1 MSTRLEGRAASP
13 GVALAPAFVVRPA
26 HARDAAAEAVSR
38 EAPADPEKE
47 RARAE
52 AALAQTEERLG
63 ELADEMR
70 DQLGDEADIFLAHAD
85 FAGDPEILDRVTAAI
100 AEGSSAEAAVVQA
113 FDSFR
118 DLLAASADEYLAG
131 RAADIDDVRDQVL
144 DVLAG
149 REGAPVPVE
158 RAVVVAAELTP
169 SQTAR
174 LPRDLIAAVVCETG
188 SPTSH
193 AAILSRAL
201 GIPAVVGVAGLL
213 DAIAEGDLIAVDGR
227 AGAVRIAPDER
238 EQEDI
243 RVRVDEERRHRERLS
258 ELRDEPGRTADGRH
272 VELAANVGGAED
284 LDTARE
290 HGAEGS
296 GLVRTEFLF
305 QQATHEPS
313 IAEQEAFYRRVLAA
327 FPGQRVVFR
336 TMDVGAD
343 KPLPFVVRDPEENP
357 ALGVRGLRLGLARP
371 DLLRNQLRAL
381 LRARDVDGAAEG
393 ERQPAGGQAAQG
405 RLAIMFPL
413 VSTADEV
420 RRARVELE
428 RAAEMEQVA
437 LDGVEVGIM
446 VEVPAAALSA
456 HRIAPLV
463 DFFSVGT
470 NDLLQYLFAADRLVA
485 DLAMI
490 PDAADPD
497 VLRLLGQVIEVAH
510 EHGIWVGVC
519 GEAAADLP
527 VAAALV
533 GLGADELSMT
543 PVAIPEVKDM
553 LRRNDGAALRRVA
566 DEALGATDAA
576 AARDL
581 ITGALGP

>member
-13 GVALAPAFVVRPA
+13 GVALAPAFVIRSDHGA
-26 HARDAAAEAVSR
+26 DARAATADDGAARD
-38 EAPADPEKE
+38 PEHE
-47 RARAE
+47 RSRAE
-52 AALAQTEERLG
+52 EALEQTEDRLS

-70 DQLGDEADIFLAHAD
+70 EQLGDEADIFLAHAD
-85 FAGDPEILDRVTAAI
+85 FAGDPEVLDRVRAAT
-100 AEGSSAEAAVVQA
+100 AEGASAEAAVTQA

-118 DLLAASADEYLAG
+118 ALLAASEDEYLAG
-131 RAADIDDVRDQVL
+131 RATDIDDVRDQVL

-149 REGAPVPVE
+149 RDVAPVPLE
-158 RAVVVAAELTP
+158 RSVVVAHELTP
-169 SQTAR
+169 SQTAK
-174 LPRDLIAAVVCETG
+174 LPRELIAAVVCEAG

-213 DAIAEGDLIAVDGR
+213 DAIGEDALIAVDGR
-227 AGAVRIAPDER
+227 EGAVRIAPDES
-238 EQEDI
+238 EQADI
-243 RVRVDEERRHRERLS
+243 RARVEEDLRRKERLT
-258 ELRDEPGRTADGRH
+258 ELRNEPGRTADGRH
-272 VELAANVGGAED
+272 IELAANVGGPGD
-284 LDTARE
+284 LVAAKE

-305 QQATHEPS
+305 QEAQDEPT
-313 IAEQEAFYRRVLAA
+313 IDEQVEFYREVLTA

-343 KPLPFVVRDPEENP
+343 KPLPFITRDPEENP
-357 ALGVRGLRLGLARP
+357 ALGVRGLRLGLLRP
-371 DLLRNQLRAL
+371 ELLTNQLRAL
-381 LRARDVDGAAEG
+381 LRARAPDSTD
-393 ERQPAGGQAAQG
+393 QG

-413 VSTADEV
+413 VSTSDEV
-420 RRARVELE
+420 RKA
-428 RAAEMEQVA
+428 RAALDRAAAVEQTT
-437 LDGVEVGIM
+437 LDGIEVGIM
-446 VEVPAAALSA
+446 VEVPSAALAA

-485 DLAMI
+485 ELADL

-510 EHGIWVGVC
+510 EHGAWVGVC
-519 GEAAADLP
+519 GEAAADLV

-533 GLGADELSMT
+533 GLGVDELSMT
-543 PVAIPEVKDM
+543 PTAIPEVKDT
-553 LRRNDGAALRRVA
+553 LRRLDRDALAKLSAEAITA
-566 DEALGATDAA
+566 DSATDV
-576 AARDL
+576 R
-581 ITGALGP
+581 ALVERAFA

>member
-1 MSTRLEGRAASP
+1 MSARLEGRAASP
-13 GVALAPAFVVRPA
+13 GVALAPAFVIGADHGTVPPA
-26 HARDAAAEAVSR
+26 AEEGAPRDAE
-38 EAPADPEKE
+38 EE

-52 AALAQTEERLG
+52 EALEQTEERLSD
-63 ELADEMR
+63 LAEQTR
-70 DQLGDEADIFLAHAD
+70 ERLGDEADIFLAHAD
-85 FAGDPEILDRVTAAI
+85 FAGDPEVLDRVHAAI
-100 AEGSSAEAAVVQA
+100 AEGASAEVAVARA

-118 DLLAASADEYLAG
+118 ELLEVSEDEYLAG

-149 REGAPVPVE
+149 RDVAPAPEE
-158 RAVVVAAELTP
+158 RSVVVARELTP
-169 SQTAR
+169 SQTAM
-174 LPRDLIAAVVCETG
+174 LPRELIAAVACEAG

-201 GIPAVVGVAGLL
+201 GIPAVVGIAGLL
-213 DAIAEGDLIAVDGR
+213 AAVEGGTLMAVDGH
-227 AGAVRIAPDER
+227 AGVVRVDPDAG

-243 RVRVDEERRHRERLS
+243 RTRIAQDERRRERLAA
-258 ELRDEPGRTADGRH
+258 LRDEPGRTADGRH
-272 VELAANVGGAED
+272 VELAANIGGSAD
-284 LDTARE
+284 LAPATE

-305 QQATHEPS
+305 QDAREEPS
-313 IAEQEAFYRRVLAA
+313 IDEQVDFYRKVLAA

-343 KPLPFVVRDPEENP
+343 KPLPFITREHPEENP
-357 ALGVRGLRLGLARP
+357 ALGVRGLRLGLLRP
-371 DLLRNQLRAL
+371 ELLGNQLRAL
-381 LRARDVDGAAEG
+381 LRAGAGAD
-393 ERQPAGGQAAQG
+393 PDHG

-413 VSTADEV
+413 VSTPDEV
-420 RRARVELE
+420 RRARAALDAA
-428 RAAEMEQVA
+428 AAEEGVP
-437 LDGVEVGIM
+437 LDGVEIGIM
-446 VEVPAAALSA
+446 VEVPSAALA
-456 HRIAPLV
+456 AQRIAPLV

-485 DLAMI
+485 ELAAL

-497 VLRLLGQVIEVAH
+497 VLRLLGDVITVAH
-510 EHGIWVGVC
+510 RHGTWVGVC

-543 PVAIPEVKDM
+543 PTAIPEVKD
-553 LRRNDGAALRRVA
+553 ALRRLDQDALAKLSSEAIAA
-566 DEALGATDAA
+566 DSAADARALLERALG
-576 AARDL
+576 
-581 ITGALGP
+581 

>member
-1 MSTRLEGRAASP
+1 VSTLLEGRAASP

-26 HARDAAAEAVSR
+26 QPR
-38 EAPADPEKE
+38 EAATIAETATDPDNE

-52 AALAQTEERLG
+52 AALTQTEERLAT
-63 ELADEMR
+63 LADEMR

-100 AEGSSAEAAVVQA
+100 AEGASARAAVIRA

-118 DLLAASADEYLAG
+118 ELLAVSDDEYLAG

-158 RAVVVAAELTP
+158 RSVVVASELTP

-174 LPRDLIAAVVCETG
+174 LPRELIAAVVCETG

-201 GIPAVVGVAGLL
+201 GIPAVVGVVGLL
-213 DAIAEGDLIAVDGR
+213 DAVVEGGLVAVDGR

-238 EQEDI
+238 EQDDI
-243 RVRVDEERRHRERLS
+243 RVRVAQERRHREQLA
-258 ELRDEPGRTADGRH
+258 ELRDEPGRTADGQH

-284 LDTARE
+284 LDAARE

-305 QQATHEPS
+305 QQATQEPS
-313 IAEQEAFYRRVLAA
+313 IADQEAFYRRVLAA

-336 TMDVGAD
+336 TMDIGAD
-343 KPLPFVVRDPEENP
+343 KPLAFIVREPEENP
-357 ALGVRGLRLGLARP
+357 ALGVRGLRLGLVRP
-371 DLLRNQLRAL
+371 ELLRNQLRAL
-381 LRARDVDGAAEG
+381 LRAGAAQSEG
-393 ERQPAGGQAAQG
+393 G

-420 RRARVELE
+420 RRARAELE
-428 RAAEMEQVA
+428 RAAEMEGVP

-485 DLAMI
+485 DLAAI

-497 VLRLLGQVIEVAH
+497 VLTLLGQVIDVAH
-510 EHGIWVGVC
+510 THGIWIGVC

-533 GLGADELSMT
+533 GLGVDELSMT
-543 PVAIPEVKDM
+543 PTAIPEVKDL
-553 LRRNDGAALRRVA
+553 LRRHDRADLRRLA
-566 DEALGATDAA
+566 DEAIRTADDAT
-576 AARDL
+576 AARTL
-581 ITGALGP
+581 ISKALAQ

>member
-1 MSTRLEGRAASP
+1 
-13 GVALAPAFVVRPA
+13 VALAPAFVIRA
-26 HARDAAAEAVSR
+26 DHG
-38 EAPADPEKE
+38 APAAGDGAPRDPDQE
-47 RARAE
+47 RSRAE
-52 AALAQTEERLG
+52 EALERTEERLS

-70 DQLGDEADIFLAHAD
+70 ERLGDEADIFLAHAD
-85 FAGDPEILDRVTAAI
+85 FAGDPEVLDRVRAATG
-100 AEGSSAEAAVVQA
+100 EGASAEAAVTQA

-118 DLLAASADEYLAG
+118 ALLAASADEYLAG
-131 RAADIDDVRDQVL
+131 RATDIDDVRDQVL

-149 REGAPVPVE
+149 RDVAPVPLE
-158 RAVVVAAELTP
+158 RSVVVAGELTP

-174 LPRDLIAAVVCETG
+174 LPADLIAAVVCESG

-201 GIPAVVGVAGLL
+201 GIPAVVGVAGVLAAV
-213 DAIAEGDLIAVDGR
+213 DDGILIAVDGR
-227 AGAVRIAPDER
+227 EGAVRIAPDEAEQAAILARIEEDLRRR
-238 EQEDI
+238 E
-243 RVRVDEERRHRERLS
+243 HLTA
-258 ELRDEPGRTADGRH
+258 LRDEPGRTADGQH
-272 VELAANVGGAED
+272 IELAANVGGSGD
-284 LDTARE
+284 LVAATE

-305 QQATHEPS
+305 QEAQDEPS
-313 IAEQEAFYRRVLAA
+313 IDEQVAFYREVLAA

-343 KPLPFVVRDPEENP
+343 KPLPFVTRDPEENP
-357 ALGVRGLRLGLARP
+357 ALGVRGLRLGLLRP
-371 DLLRNQLRAL
+371 DLLTNQLRAL
-381 LRARDVDGAAEG
+381 LRARDADDTG
-393 ERQPAGGQAAQG
+393 QG

-413 VSTADEV
+413 VSTSDEV
-420 RRARVELE
+420 RRARAALDEAA
-428 RAAEMEQVA
+428 AAEQTT

-446 VEVPAAALSA
+446 VEVPSAALAA

-485 DLAMI
+485 ELAGL

-497 VLRLLGQVIEVAH
+497 VLRLLGEVIAAAH
-510 EHGIWVGVC
+510 DHGAWVGVC
-519 GEAAADLP
+519 GEAAADLV

-543 PVAIPEVKDM
+543 PTAIPEVKDT
-553 LRRNDGAALRRVA
+553 LRRLDR
-566 DEALGATDAA
+566 EALAKLSAAAVSADSATDVRTLVGRAIA
-576 AARDL
+576 
-581 ITGALGP
+581 GAVSA